1 MAMKKLLVVG
11 DSFMHPDSHFPGQH
25 WSEMLPE
32 YHIIMRSISGCSN
45 GMIAYHFFQGLQ
57 LNPDAVVMGFT
68 MPDRIEFL
76 MPPGRDYDNRIWY
89 SSGNS
94 ELNSDQ
100 RLAVDLFRATTC
112 DQMNLFKS
120 CVIAR
125 CMLVECVRRKIPFA
139 YTLNGLFNNL
149 VSLPYP
155 SDPTVISMLGE
166 FSSRMCINLAT
177 YPDFKTSPGFH
188 TDDPEWQNRMA
199 TEVRQIL
206 TTVDFD

>member
-11 DSFMHPDSHFPGQH
+11 DSFMHPDPKFPGQH

-32 YHIIMRSISGCSN
+32 YEIIMRSISGSSN
-45 GMIAYHFFQGLQ
+45 GIIAYQFFQGLK

-76 MPPGRDYDNRIWY
+76 IPPGRPGHNDRIWY
-89 SSGNS
+89 SNANN

-100 RLAVDLFRATTC
+100 KLAVDMFRATTC

-120 CVIAR
+120 CVMAR
-125 CMLVECVRRKIPFA
+125 GMFLECERRRLPYAFNWNGLYGAPGAPLVPLIESIVSEFRSRKCSN
-139 YTLNGLFNNL
+139 LNGH
-149 VSLPYP
+149 P
-155 SDPTVISMLGE
+155 E
-166 FSSRMCINLAT
+166 FKM
-177 YPDFKTSPGFH
+177 SPGYH
-188 TDDPEWQNRMA
+188 TDDPVWQNRMA
-199 TEVRQIL
+199 TEVRNIL

>member
-1 MAMKKLLVVG
+1 MKKLLVVG
-11 DSFMHPDSHFPGQH
+11 DSFMSPDPKFPGQH

-32 YHIIMRSISGCSN
+32 YEIIMRSISGSSN
-45 GMIAYHFFQGLQ
+45 GIIAYQFFQGLK

-76 MPPGRDYDNRIWY
+76 IPPGQDYNNRVWY

-94 ELNSDQ
+94 QLNSDQ

-120 CVIAR
+120 CVMAR
-125 CMLVECVRRKIPFA
+125 GMFLECEKRRLPYAFNW
-139 YTLNGLFNNL
+139 NGLYGAADAPLVPLIESIVSEFKSRACANL
-149 VSLPYP
+149 SGHPV
-155 SDPTVISMLGE
+155 
-166 FSSRMCINLAT
+166 
-177 YPDFKTSPGFH
+177 FKMSPGYH
-188 TDDPEWQNRMA
+188 TDDPVWQNRMA
-199 TEVRQIL
+199 TQVRNIL

>member
-11 DSFMHPDSHFPGQH
+11 DSFMTRDIDYPGQH

-32 YHIIMRSISGCSN
+32 YDVIMRSVSGSSN
-45 GMIAYHFFQGLQ
+45 GIIAYEFFQGLK

-68 MPDRIEFL
+68 QPDRIEFL
-76 MPPGRDYDNRIWY
+76 IPPGRDYTNRIWY

-100 RLAVDLFRATTC
+100 RLTVDLFRATTD

-120 CVIAR
+120 CVMAR
-125 CMLVECVRRKIPFA
+125 GMFLECERRGLPYAFNWNGLYGAPGAPLVPLIESIVSEFRSREC
-139 YTLNGLFNNL
+139 TNLNGH
-149 VSLPYP
+149 P
-155 SDPTVISMLGE
+155 E
-166 FSSRMCINLAT
+166 FKM
-177 YPDFKTSPGFH
+177 SPGYH
-188 TDDPEWQNRMA
+188 TNDPVWQNRMA
-199 TEVRQIL
+199 TEVREIL